1 MKILYFL
8 LLSTSIFCLNSKL
21 MNSTEFQKKKT
32 EFQNQILKR
41 LNLTMPKNY
50 QNYIENF
57 NFIEGK
63 ILIDF
68 LPLESIAYKVIEFGI
83 PKDEMEQILNT
94 LEMLPY
100 GSDSDLY
107 LSSDVYFKGNNY
119 SYHFYNLTTSI
130 IKVPEG
136 SLNGLF
142 ISTGKTHVKTKTF
155 YEDYQAKECS
165 KFLFFKKCKMV
176 TRRRERPFT
185 KEESYIVGNATI
197 AYTLSEIKKK
207 LVLK

>member
-83 PKDEMEQILNT
+83 TSDEMEQILIA

-100 GSDSDLY
+100 TNDPTE
-107 LSSDVYFKGNNY
+107 YFSKNVDWKGNNY
-119 SYHFYNLTTSI
+119 SYYFYNLTTSI

-142 ISTGKTHVKTKTF
+142 IIRGKTHVKTKTF

-165 KFLFFKKCKMV
+165 KFLFFKKCKLV
-176 TRRRERPFT
+176 TRHRERPFT